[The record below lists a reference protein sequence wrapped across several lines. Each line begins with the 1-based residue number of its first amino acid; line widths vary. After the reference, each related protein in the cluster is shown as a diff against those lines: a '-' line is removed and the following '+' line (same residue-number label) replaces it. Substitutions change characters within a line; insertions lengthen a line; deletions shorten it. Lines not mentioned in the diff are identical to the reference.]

1 MTRDRHVP
9 TPTVER
15 MRPPLNELD
24 GEKYDAVIIGAGVNG
39 ASAAQ
44 HLSAAGYSV
53 LLIDKGDFAS
63 GSSSRSSRLLH
74 CGLRYLAPGASMWD
88 FARHPGMLATA
99 LRMAKQAMESRA
111 QLVTT
116 APERVRPMKFHFPI
130 YRDGPYAKWQIGLA
144 FRYPHGARAQVG
156 AAGPS
161 AIISVRNPIDAADT
175 MAARARAAHRCRG
188 FSRVPV

>member
-1 MTRDRHVP
+1 
-9 TPTVER
+9 
-15 MRPPLNELD
+15 MRPPLRTID
-24 GEKYDAVIIGAGVNG
+24 GEKYDVVIIGAGVNG

-63 GSSSRSSRLLH
+63 GSSGRSSRLLH

-130 YRDGPYAKWQIGLA
+130 YRDGPYANWQV
-144 FRYPHGARAQVG
+144 RHRVPYPQRARAQVG
-156 AAGPS
+156 ATGLSP
-161 AIISVRNPIDAADT
+161 IIPVRNPIDAADT
-175 MAARARAAHRCRG
+175 MAARARTARRRRR
-188 FSRVPV
+188 FLRVPI